1 MRGSFHFNSRRQ
13 LAFLLC
19 FLILAYTI
27 GGEEGAGHIVPDGE
41 DRTGDAARCCEI
53 HESQCGSQTG
63 ILHTDF
69 DSHGT
74 DLRGMEAEMASAEM
88 AEQHAAKIVQD
99 DDTEDHKAIIQ
110 DRTSGEGDHAG
121 DSDDDD
127 QCGEHRHDRIHL
139 FHLTREEIVD
149 TDTDEERQEHHLHDG
164 HHHGHEVDI
173 DPRSSDE
180 PYEERRD
187 ERRKDGIHHGHGDRE
202 CDIRF
207 RDVGNDIRCR
217 AAGAAADEDD
227 ADGDFRRKGEEMNQ
241 CEGSRRHN
249 DELQH
254 RADRYCFRLFE
265 YISEITGGEAHAHA
279 EHNDAEEHRDL
290 RSEGLHHI
298 WPENAEDACQH
309 DADRHVLG
317 TNTNDLIEHRK
328 LLLGHIPFREHPS
341 QNGRK
346 ECRKQGSD
354 DFPFFFRGVFSST
367 IWDRLLF
374 CP

>member
-1 MRGSFHFNSRRQ
+1 MHGSFHFDSRRQ
-13 LAFLLC
+13 LVSFLC
-19 FLILAYTI
+19 FFILAYTV

-69 DSHGT
+69 DRHGT
-74 DLRGMEAEMASAEM
+74 DLRGMEAEMASAEI
-88 AEQHAAKIVQD
+88 AEQHAAEIVQD

-164 HHHGHEVDI
+164 HHHGHEVNI

-187 ERRKDGIHHGHGDRE
+187 ERRQDGIHHGHGDRE
-202 CDIRF
+202 SDIRF

-227 ADGDFRRKGEEMNQ
+227 ADRDFRRKGKEMNQ
-241 CEGSRRHN
+241 CESSGRHD

-254 RADRYCFRLFE
+254 RADRYILRLLE
-265 YISEITGGEAHAHA
+265 YILEITGGEAHAHA
-279 EHNDAEEHRDL
+279 EHDDTEQRRDL
-290 RSEGLHHI
+290 RGEWLHHFR
-298 WPENAEDACQH
+298 PENTENADQH
-309 DADRHVLG
+309 DADGHVFC
-317 TNTNDLIEHRK
+317 TKTNDERK
-328 LLLGHIPFREHPS
+328 H
-341 QNGRK
+341 
-346 ECRKQGSD
+346 
-354 DFPFFFRGVFSST
+354 
-367 IWDRLLF
+367 
-374 CP
+374 